1 MKGDSHIKIVVL
13 GNPVSQ
19 LRPILS
25 TKGANKVTVIDPPK
39 TRKFKEKVAV
49 TAKKYLGVGWEL
61 LDVPLQVRIDFYREI
76 PKSWSKKKTE
86 QAVNG
91 EILPR
96 SKPDVDNYIKA
107 VLDGLTGVAWKDD
120 NIIIEITGRKHYS
133 KVPRTEVRIS
143 IIEDN

>member
-1 MKGDSHIKIVVL
+1 MSDESHLKIVVL

-25 TKGANKVTVIDPPK
+25 TQGENKVTVIDPPK
-39 TRKFKEKVAV
+39 TRKFKEKVST
-49 TAKKYLGVGWEL
+49 TAKRYVGVGWEL
-61 LDVPLQVRIDFYREI
+61 LDVPLKVRIDFHREI

-96 SKPDVDNYIKA
+96 TKPDVDNYIKA
-107 VLDGLTGVAWKDD
+107 VLDGLTGVVWKDD

-133 KVPRTEVRIS
+133 KVPRTEVNIS
-143 IIEDN
+143 II